1 MHCFTFERQS
11 LAMSAVAPQ
20 LAQDRGTA
28 SAPASCIH
36 SHIAAAAVTH
46 GRTVISSRPTIKIS
60 GAPEFSRAPG
70 STDEH
75 QHIVISPDQAAR
87 PVVELALDVARDL
100 LRVQRWPELMRAV
113 ATQRN
118 PQMST

>member
-1 MHCFTFERQS
+1 MTGFGSHKRSRTCLPHTFAHRRRRRRCHAQS
-11 LAMSAVAPQ
+11 HRDLVVANNQ
-20 LAQDRGTA
+20 NQRWG
-28 SAPASCIH
+28 
-36 SHIAAAAVTH
+36 
-46 GRTVISSRPTIKIS
+46 
-60 GAPEFSRAPG
+60 EFPRAPG